1 MGKKKKKKK
10 TRNSAWVTNA
20 EAWKGW
26 TVPNITRVNA
36 EDMFGMKNLLLLTL
50 RLVLHEQNYLK
61 YEYTALSIRR

>member
-1 MGKKKKKKK
+1 M
-10 TRNSAWVTNA
+10 TNA

-36 EDMFGMKNLLLLTL
+36 EDMFGMKNLLLLTR